1 MENVLILAQVKKEG
15 FNRAIARGIAETV
28 PNLQMVDLYA
38 EGFNPVLPEAELNRK
53 FSFDE
58 TTLHYQQAMQSA
70 RRVFFVYPDW
80 WGGPPAILKGFLDRV
95 FRPGIAYG
103 FREAD
108 FKDADAPG
116 LFSDKTFDIF
126 ITTDATLPPGQKV
139 EDWAP
144 ARVWKENV
152 LGFCGAQDVR
162 FHVFWNLRKST
173 YLQRKA
179 YLDSI
184 GESLQSLR

>member
-1 MENVLILAQVKKEG
+1 MENLLILAHAKKEG
-15 FNRAIARGIAETV
+15 FNRAIARSIEVAV
-28 PNLQMVDLYA
+28 SDLRVVDLYA
-38 EGFNPVLPEAELNRK
+38 EDFNPVLPEEELNRK

-58 TTLHYQQAMQSA
+58 TTLHYQEAIQGA

-95 FRPGIAYG
+95 LRPGIAYG

-108 FKDADAPG
+108 FRDADAPG

-126 ITTDATLPPGQKV
+126 ITTDETIPPTKKAV
-139 EDWAP
+139 DWAP

-152 LGFCGAQDVR
+152 LGFCGAQEVV

-184 GESLQSLR
+184 GELCKGP